1 MPLCGRTTLHQHTRK
16 GINST
21 HIKALPVRF
30 PPVQVNLAI
39 LHNPMPVRDC
49 ARRNCSTLAYQDVV
63 PLEFWAAASARTGL
77 SEEQLQQLRF
87 GYSEYW

>member
-1 MPLCGRTTLHQHTRK
+1 M
-16 GINST
+16 
-21 HIKALPVRF
+21 
-30 PPVQVNLAI
+30 NLAI